1 LHFLARFES
10 LCGLFSGNLTG
21 EGFMRGWISFAC
33 ALVVVLAM
41 SGAAPSAGGRSEPLD
56 MYRATVDAAQVTSL
70 ARSGYDVAA
79 VRQTSAGTQV
89 DLVLSARERERL
101 ASQGLKLGL
110 IKNAKGQ
117 TVREQAA
124 LMAVGGFD
132 VWRSYDEPG
141 GIRDEM
147 YSIAAKNPNLVKL
160 EVIGHTIQG
169 REIIALK
176 VTKNA
181 RSVADGS
188 RPDVLY
194 MGTIHAREWIATE
207 VVRRELHYFVDNYNK
222 DADVTNIVN
231 TRELWFMPVANPDGY
246 QYTFDTERLWRKN
259 LRDNDGDNVITNA
272 DGVDANR
279 NYDINWGY
287 DDEGS
292 SSQIAS
298 ETYRGTGPASEPEV
312 KAHQALIDRLKFKF
326 LITYHSYGPLLL
338 YPFGWQ
344 IQTPTADDPL
354 YVAYTGTDAAPA
366 ITRSDP
372 NGLQVDPGV
381 AADLYIT
388 NGTTDDYSYSKTG
401 ALSWTPELEE
411 GCDGCGFVFPDDE
424 AKIEAAYEHN
434 LPFALD
440 LARSAPD
447 PANPVSH
454 LGNTVEPFYL
464 ETSSIDPEK
473 SNNPMSDFRFSV
485 SYGDPQTVRVLAK
498 RSLGAVSLRYQVNGG
513 ALQTKSTSEWAGGE
527 RYGKLGDFYYRV
539 MQGQVTGTEPGDSV
553 KVWFVDA
560 DNTGVRSDSFTY
572 TAKVESSN
580 PVLVMAAEDY
590 TGISPVYKKTSGPT
604 YLSYYLEALA
614 ANGVGADVYDVDANG
629 RKAPS
634 QLGVLSHYKA
644 VIWYTGDDV
653 ITRERGMVAGTAS
666 RLANDEM
673 LAVRAFLNE
682 GGRLLYTG
690 KYAGYEQAFG
700 YEFNIETNAPCNPNS
715 DTDGCQPLSDDFLQ
729 YYLGS
734 YIYND
739 EAGAT
744 PNGKIYDI
752 VGIDNPFA
760 DGLRWSIGTPSA
772 GNQDHSASF
781 IPTSTLLPPSQ
792 FPDQPANWISAK
804 YDRTGGPFDPH
815 TGSYYMYSQIGDQS
829 YKRITKTISVPASGA
844 TMSFWTSYN
853 TEVDWDYVMVEA
865 HTVGQEDWTTLPDQN
880 GHTGTGTGESCPEGW
895 FEIHPFLEHY
905 QTLNAD
911 GSCSPTGTSGSWNA
925 ATGASGGWQQWS
937 IDLSAY
943 EGKQVEVSISY
954 VSDWATQG
962 LGDFVD
968 DIVVSTG
975 EGTTSFE
982 DGLGGWTVTG
992 PPAGS
997 APNPNNFER
1006 LAAGAFKEGPV
1017 VATPDTLYFG
1027 FGFEGVATPTAR
1039 NAVMERAIGYL
1050 LP

>member
-1 LHFLARFES
+1 
-10 LCGLFSGNLTG
+10 
-21 EGFMRGWISFAC
+21 MRSWIALAC
-33 ALVVVLAM
+33 ALVALLVT
-41 SGAAPSAGGRSEPLD
+41 SGAAPGAGGPNAGPLD
-56 MYRATVDAAQVTSL
+56 MYQATVDAAQVAKL
-70 ARSGYDVAA
+70 VRSGYDVASVHQSA
-79 VRQTSAGTQV
+79 AGTQV
-89 DLVLSARERERL
+89 DLVLFARDRDRL
-101 ASQGLKLGL
+101 AGQGIALEL
-110 IKNAKGQ
+110 IRNAKGQ

-124 LMAVGGFD
+124 LMAAAGFT
-132 VWRSYDEPG
+132 VWRSYDQPG
-141 GIRDEM
+141 GIRDEL
-147 YSIAAKNPNLVKL
+147 YSIAAKNPSIVKL

-169 REIIALK
+169 REIVALK

-181 RSVADGS
+181 RTVADGS

-207 VVRRELHYFVDNYNK
+207 VVRRELHYFVDNYGKN
-222 DADVTNIVN
+222 ADVTNLVN

-246 QYTFDTERLWRKN
+246 QYTFDGDRLWRKN
-259 LRDNDGDNVITNA
+259 LHDNDGDGRITNA

-292 SSQIAS
+292 STQISS

-312 KAHQALIDRLKFKF
+312 QAHQALIDRMKFKF
-326 LITYHSYGPLLL
+326 LVTYHSYGPLLL

-354 YVAYTGTDAAPA
+354 YVAYTGTDANPA
-366 ITRSDP
+366 VTRADP
-372 NGLQVDPGV
+372 SGPEFDPGV
-381 AADLYIT
+381 SADLYIT

-424 AKIEAAYEHN
+424 TKIQAEFEHN

-447 PANPVSH
+447 PGNPVSH

-464 ETSSIDPEK
+464 DTSSIDPEK
-473 SNNPMSDFRFSV
+473 TNNPMSDFRFAV
-485 SYGDPQTVRVLAK
+485 SYGDPQTVRVLAR
-498 RSLGAVSLRYQVNGG
+498 RSLGAVELRYQINGG
-513 ALQTKSTSEWAGGE
+513 PVVSKATSEWNGGE
-527 RYGKLGDFYYRV
+527 RYGQSGDFYYAV
-539 MQGQVTGTEPGDSV
+539 LQGQVTGTNPGDSV

-560 DNTGVRSDSFTY
+560 DSPGVSSDSFTY

-580 PVLVMAAEDY
+580 RVLVVAAEDY
-590 TGISPVYKKTSGPT
+590 SGLSPVYKKTNGPA
-604 YLSYYLEALA
+604 YLSYYLDALA
-614 ANGVGADVYDVDANG
+614 ANGIGADVYDVDANG

-634 QLGVLSHYKA
+634 QLGVLGHYKA

-653 ITRERGMVAGTAS
+653 ITREPGMVPGTAS

-700 YEFNIETNAPCNPNS
+700 YEFNIETNAACDPNS
-715 DTDGCQPLSDDFLQ
+715 DADGCQPLSDDFLQ
-729 YYLGS
+729 YYLGA

-739 EAGAT
+739 DAGTTA
-744 PNGKIYDI
+744 NGKIYDV

-760 DGLRWSIGTPSA
+760 DGLLWSIGTPSA

-792 FPDQPANWISAK
+792 FPDQPTSWISAK
-804 YDRTGGPFDPH
+804 YVRTGGPFDPH
-815 TGSYYMYSQIGDQS
+815 TGSHYMYSQIGDQS
-829 YKRITKTISVPASGA
+829 YKRLTRTISVPAGGA

-853 TEVDWDYVMVEA
+853 TETDWDYVLVEA

-880 GHTGTGTGESCPEGW
+880 GHTAASTGESCPAGW

-905 QTLNAD
+905 QRLNAD
-911 GSCSPTGTSGSWNA
+911 GSCSPTGTTGSWNA

-937 IDLSAY
+937 VDLGAY
-943 EGKQVEVSISY
+943 AGKQVEVSIAY

-968 DIVVSTG
+968 DVAVSTG
-975 EGTTSFE
+975 AGTTSFE
-982 DGLGGWTVTG
+982 DDGDVMDGWAVTG

-1006 LAAGAFKEGPV
+1006 LAAGGFKEGPV

-1027 FGFEGVATPTAR
+1027 FGFEGIATPSAR
-1039 NAVMERAIGYL
+1039 NAVMGRSMEYL
-1050 LP
+1050 LR